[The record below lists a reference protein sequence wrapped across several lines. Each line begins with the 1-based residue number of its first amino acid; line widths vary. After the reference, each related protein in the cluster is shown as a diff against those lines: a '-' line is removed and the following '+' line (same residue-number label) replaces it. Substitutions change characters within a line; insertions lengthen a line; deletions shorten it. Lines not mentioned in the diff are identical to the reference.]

1 MSFITQEDFKVV
13 SSEASLKALTGADP
27 DNISNAIAEAQEE
40 VAGYLRPKYDTD
52 RIFATQGDDRNRQ
65 LVMYTADIALYNMTA
80 SLPTRMGYETRKERY
95 ERAVKW
101 LEGVQAGKRGP
112 DLAGGTDEAGNG
124 ISQGG
129 GLAWGNGPDRD
140 SWEDV

>member
-13 SSEASLKALTGADP
+13 SSEASLKAITGADP

-52 RIFATQGDDRNRQ
+52 RIFATEGNGRNRQ
-65 LVMYTADIALYNMTA
+65 LVMYTADIALYNMIA
-80 SLPTRMGYETRKERY
+80 SLPNRMGYETRKERY
-95 ERAVKW
+95 ERSIKW
-101 LEGVQAGKRGP
+101 LEGVQAGKIVP
-112 DLAGGTDEAGNG
+112 DLPIATDETGSD

-129 GLAWGNGPDRD
+129 VLAYGNGPDRH
-140 SWEDV
+140 SW

>member
-13 SSEASLKALTGADP
+13 SSEASLKAITGADP

-52 RIFATQGDDRNRQ
+52 RIFATEGNGRNRQ
-65 LVMYTADIALYNMTA
+65 LVMYTADIALYNMIA
-80 SLPTRMGYETRKERY
+80 SLPNRMGYETRKERY
-95 ERAVKW
+95 ERAIKW
-101 LEGVQAGKRGP
+101 LEGVQAGKIVP
-112 DLAGGTDEAGNG
+112 DLPIATDETGSD

-129 GLAWGNGPDRD
+129 VLVYGNGPDRH
-140 SWEDV
+140 SW

>member
-13 SSEASLKALTGADP
+13 SSEASLKAITGADP

-52 RIFATQGDDRNRQ
+52 RIFATEGDGRNRQ
-65 LVMYTADIALYNMTA
+65 LVMYTTDIALYNMIA
-80 SLPTRMGYETRKERY
+80 SLPNRMGYETRKERY
-95 ERAVKW
+95 ERAIKW
-101 LEGVQAGKRGP
+101 LEGVQAGKIVP
-112 DLAGGTDEAGNG
+112 DLPIATDDTGND

-129 GLAWGNGPDRD
+129 VLAYGNGPDHH
-140 SWEDV
+140 SW

>member
-13 SSEASLKALTGADP
+13 SSEASLKAITGADP

-52 RIFATQGDDRNRQ
+52 RIFATEGNGRNRQ
-65 LVMYTADIALYNMTA
+65 LVMYTADIALYNMIA
-80 SLPTRMGYETRKERY
+80 SLPNRMGYETRKERY
-95 ERAVKW
+95 ERAIKW
-101 LEGVQAGKRGP
+101 LEGVQAGKIVP
-112 DLAGGTDEAGNG
+112 DLPIATDETGSD

-129 GLAWGNGPDRD
+129 VLAYGNGPDHH
-140 SWEDV
+140 SW

>member
-13 SSEASLKALTGADP
+13 SSEASLKAITGADP
-27 DNISNAIAEAQEE
+27 DNVSNAIAEAQEE

-52 RIFATQGDDRNRQ
+52 RIFATQGDERNRQ

-80 SLPTRMGYETRKERY
+80 SLPNRMGYETRKERY

-101 LEGVQAGKRGP
+101 LEGVQAGKIVP
-112 DLAGGTDEAGNG
+112 DLPAATDESGND

-129 GLAWGNGPDRD
+129 VLAYGNGPDRH
-140 SWEDV
+140 SW

>member
-13 SSEASLKALTGADP
+13 SSEASLKAITGADP

-52 RIFATQGDDRNRQ
+52 RIFATEGNDRNRQ

-80 SLPTRMGYETRKERY
+80 SLPNRMGYETRKERY

-101 LEGVQAGKRGP
+101 LEGVQAGKIVP
-112 DLAGGTDEAGNG
+112 DLPAATDEAGND

-129 GLAWGNGPDRD
+129 VLAYGNGPDRH
-140 SWEDV
+140 SW

>member
-13 SSEASLKALTGADP
+13 SSEASLKAITGADP

-52 RIFATQGDDRNRQ
+52 RIFAMEGDDRNRQ

-80 SLPTRMGYETRKERY
+80 SLPNRMGYETRKERY

-101 LEGVQAGKRGP
+101 LEGVQAGKIVP
-112 DLAGGTDEAGNG
+112 DLPAATDESGND

-129 GLAWGNGPDRD
+129 VLAYGNGPDRH
-140 SWEDV
+140 SW

>member
-13 SSEASLKALTGADP
+13 SSEASLKAITGADP

-52 RIFATQGDDRNRQ
+52 SIFATQGNERNRQ

-80 SLPTRMGYETRKERY
+80 SLPNRMGYETRKERY

-101 LEGVQAGKRGP
+101 LEGVQAGKIVP
-112 DLAGGTDEAGNG
+112 DLPVATDESGND

-129 GLAWGNGPDRD
+129 VLAYGNGPDRH
-140 SWEDV
+140 SW

>member
-13 SSEASLKALTGADP
+13 SSEASLKAITGADP

-40 VAGYLRPKYDTD
+40 VAGYLRPNYDTD
-52 RIFATQGDDRNRQ
+52 RIFATQGNERNRQ

-80 SLPTRMGYETRKERY
+80 SLPNRMGYETRKERY

-101 LEGVQAGKRGP
+101 LEGVQAGKIVP
-112 DLAGGTDEAGNG
+112 DLPVATDESGND

-129 GLAWGNGPDRD
+129 VLAYGNGPDRH
-140 SWEDV
+140 SW

>member
-13 SSEASLKALTGADP
+13 SSEASLKAITGADP

-52 RIFATQGDDRNRQ
+52 RIFATEGNGRNRQ
-65 LVMYTADIALYNMTA
+65 LVMYTADIALYNMIA
-80 SLPTRMGYETRKERY
+80 SLPNRMAYETRKERY
-95 ERAVKW
+95 ERAIKW
-101 LEGVQAGKRGP
+101 LEGVQAGKIVP
-112 DLAGGTDEAGNG
+112 DLPIATDETGSD

-129 GLAWGNGPDRD
+129 VLAYGNGPDRH
-140 SWEDV
+140 SW

>member
-13 SSEASLKALTGADP
+13 SSEASLKAITGADP

-52 RIFATQGDDRNRQ
+52 RIFATEGDGRNRQ
-65 LVMYTADIALYNMTA
+65 LVMYTTDIALYNMIA
-80 SLPTRMGYETRKERY
+80 SLPNRMGYETRKERY
-95 ERAVKW
+95 ERAIKW
-101 LEGVQAGKRGP
+101 LEGVQADKIVP
-112 DLAGGTDEAGNG
+112 DLPIATDDTGND

-129 GLAWGNGPDRD
+129 VLAYGNGPDHH
-140 SWEDV
+140 SW